1 MYFVFEIQNF
11 LLLYGI
17 KMKYFKDLKE
27 KNLFK

>member
-11 LLLYGI
+11 LLLKGI